1 MKVVFADPPMQA
13 LRYTQAV
20 SSPNIGILYLI
31 SYLRKNEPD
40 VKTYYIEPYLSLKQ
54 HLEKLKEISPDL
66 YGISFATLLK
76 ENVYKT
82 VKHVRKLFPKIPILC
97 GGAHPSAAPEDV
109 FSNSDVDIC
118 VIGEGEVTT
127 YELIKHFKEN
137 KPELQDISGIAFKEN
152 GSIKKTSPHPLIE
165 DLDTIPM
172 PAWDLIDFR
181 NYTGSNLKK
190 KSPDTFIV
198 SSRGCPFNCT
208 FCSNP
213 VWKANKPW
221 LRLRGAKSIA
231 EEIQYLYERGIRE
244 IYIRADE
251 FNANSKWCIGVCDE
265 IQKLGLKDMYFQCNL
280 RADNFPEELAKA
292 MHDNNFWMVHLGI
305 ESGNQRCL
313 NGIQKRIT
321 IKSVVDTCE
330 KLKKNDIKT
339 FGFFMMFNIWEKDNT
354 LQYESPQEVQRTF
367 AFARSLLRRGLI
379 SNISWGFATP
389 IPGSEL
395 YHIAK
400 KYDIIKPNATAIN
413 PWEINVK
420 LPNITEKE
428 MLSIRRKGMILQ
440 GLYGLIGGNMNW
452 RNWRHILGKVK
463 YILKPF

>member
-31 SYLRKNEPD
+31 SYLRKMESD

-54 HLEKLKEISPDL
+54 HLEKLQQISPDL

-76 ENVYKT
+76 ENAYNT
-82 VKHVRKLFPKIPILC
+82 IKHVRKLFPKMPIFC
-97 GGAHPSAAPEDV
+97 GGAHPSADPEDV
-109 FSNSDVDIC
+109 LSNSAVDTC

-127 YELIKHFKEN
+127 HELIRHFKEN
-137 KPELQDISGIAFKEN
+137 KSDLHNIQGIAFKEN
-152 GSIKKTSPHPLIE
+152 GNIITTPKRSLIT
-165 DLDTIPM
+165 DLNTIPM
-172 PAWDLIDFR
+172 PAWDLINFG

-221 LRLRGAKSIA
+221 MRSRGAKNIA
-231 EEIQYLYERGIRE
+231 EEVQYLYDRGIRE

-251 FNANSKWCIGVCDE
+251 FNTNPKWCIDVCEE
-265 IQKLGLKDMYFQCNL
+265 IQGLNLRNMYFQCNL
-280 RADNFPEELAKA
+280 RADNFPEELAKV
-292 MHDNNFWMVHLGI
+292 MHETNFWMVHLGI

-313 NGIQKRIT
+313 NGINKRIS
-321 IKSVVDTCE
+321 IKSIVDTCQ
-330 KLKKNDIKT
+330 KLKKYNIRT
-339 FGFFMMFNIWEKDNT
+339 FGFFMMFNIWETNDT
-354 LQYESPQEVQRTF
+354 LQYESPQEVERTF
-367 AFARSLLRRGLI
+367 AFARNLLRRGLI
-379 SNISWGFATP
+379 NNISWGFATP

-395 YHIAK
+395 YNIAQ
-400 KYDIIKPNATAIN
+400 KYNLIKPQIKQIN

-420 LPNITEKE
+420 LPHVSEKE
-428 MLSIRRKGMILQ
+428 MLNIRRKGMILQ
-440 GLYGLIGGNMNW
+440 GIYGLISGNLNW
-452 RNWRHILGKVK
+452 RNWRHILSKIK
-463 YILKPF
+463 YIFKSF

>member
-31 SYLRKNEPD
+31 SYLRKMEPE
-40 VKTYYIEPYLSLKQ
+40 VKTYYLEPYLSLKQ
-54 HLEKLKEISPDL
+54 HLEQLKQISPDI

-76 ENVYKT
+76 ENAYKT
-82 VKHVRKLFPKIPILC
+82 IKHVRKLFPKMPIFC
-97 GGAHPSAAPEDV
+97 GGAHPSADSEDV
-109 FSNSDVDIC
+109 LRNSEIDIC
-118 VIGEGEVTT
+118 AIGEGEITCH
-127 YELIKHFKEN
+127 ELVKNFMDNQNDLHNI
-137 KPELQDISGIAFKEN
+137 PGIAFKEN
-152 GSIKKTSPHPLIE
+152 GHIEKTPPRSLIT

-172 PAWDLIDFR
+172 PAWDLINFG

-190 KSPDTFIV
+190 KSSDTFIV

-221 LRLRGAKSIA
+221 LRSRGANSIA
-231 EEIQYLYERGIRE
+231 EEIQYLYNRGIRE

-251 FNANSKWCIGVCDE
+251 FNTNPTWCIEVCEE
-265 IQKLGLKDMYFQCNL
+265 IQKLKLKDMYFQCNL
-280 RADNFPEELAKA
+280 RADNFPEELAKS
-292 MHDNNFWMVHLGI
+292 MHDTNFWMVHLGI

-313 NGIQKRIT
+313 EGIKKRIT
-321 IKSVVDTCE
+321 IKSIVDTCE
-330 KLKKNDIKT
+330 KLKKYNIKT
-339 FGFFMMFNIWEKDNT
+339 FGFLMMFNIWEAHNT
-354 LQYESPQEVQRTF
+354 LQYESPQEVERTF
-367 AFARSLLRRGLI
+367 AFARNLLRRGLI

-395 YHIAK
+395 YQIAK
-400 KYDIIKPNATAIN
+400 KYDIIKPNINEIN
-413 PWEINVK
+413 PWEISVK
-420 LPNITEKE
+420 LPKVTEKE

-440 GLYGLIGGNMNW
+440 GLYGLLSGNMNW
-452 RNWRHILGKVK
+452 RNWRHILGKLK
-463 YILKPF
+463 YILKSF